1 MRPKDDVDR
10 RIEEFLK
17 EHPLND
23 PKEKP
28 KPKPIRLA
36 TTNPHVPLQVQGER
50 IKQKV
55 GQYKADHDREM
66 KALREEEK
74 RADEWRREKAREQQT
89 ALLQQK
95 LDLARYAQLELGE
108 PKVKHEYNPYSRC
121 WMYGAE

>member
-1 MRPKDDVDR
+1 MRPQDDLDR

-23 PKEKP
+23 PKEKL
-28 KPKPIRLA
+28 KPIRLA
-36 TTNPHVPLQVQGER
+36 TTNPYVPLQVQGER

-55 GQYKADHDREM
+55 DQYKADHDREM
-66 KALREEEK
+66 KALRTEER
-74 RADEWRREKAREQQT
+74 RAEEWRKQRAREQQT

-108 PKVKHEYNPYSRC
+108 PKVKHEYNPYSRR